1 MMDIKFIIALGG
13 EIINMKTNHFKIL
26 KETKSKVVK
35 WDIEMSEDLRSSLE
49 REGRRE
55 ADKDTNF
62 FVELGLISILKNEL
76 FKTPTKTKKPKKGS
90 IFSVD
95 DYWDLPPKK

>member
-1 MMDIKFIIALGG
+1 
-13 EIINMKTNHFKIL
+13 MKTNHFKIL
-26 KETKSKVVK
+26 KETKSNVVK

-62 FVELGLISILKNEL
+62 FVELGLLKILESAALKVIEEHG
-76 FKTPTKTKKPKKGS
+76 KTSQKPRH
-90 IFSVD
+90 FCVD

>member
-1 MMDIKFIIALGG
+1 MPVDISMMDIKFIIAHGG

-49 REGRRE
+49 REGRKA

-62 FVELGLISILKNEL
+62 FVELGLLTALKKALE
-76 FKTPTKTKKPKKGS
+76 KPS
-90 IFSVD
+90 HFSVD

>member
-1 MMDIKFIIALGG
+1 MPVDTLMMDIKFIIALGG

-62 FVELGLISILKNEL
+62 FVELGLLTALKALE
-76 FKTPTKTKKPKKGS
+76 KPS
-90 IFSVD
+90 HFSVD

>member
-62 FVELGLISILKNEL
+62 FVELGLLTALKALE
-76 FKTPTKTKKPKKGS
+76 KPNH
-90 IFSVD
+90 FSVD

>member
-1 MMDIKFIIALGG
+1 MDIKFIILAGG
-13 EIINMKTNHFKIL
+13 ESINTKTNHFKIL

-49 REGRRE
+49 REGRKA

-62 FVELGLISILKNEL
+62 FVELGLLTALKALE
-76 FKTPTKTKKPKKGS
+76 KPS
-90 IFSVD
+90 HFSVD

>member
-1 MMDIKFIIALGG
+1 MPVDILMMDIKFIIALGG

-62 FVELGLISILKNEL
+62 FVELGLLTALKALE
-76 FKTPTKTKKPKKGS
+76 KPS
-90 IFSVD
+90 HFSVD

>member
-1 MMDIKFIIALGG
+1 
-13 EIINMKTNHFKIL
+13 MKSNHFKIL
-26 KETKSKVVK
+26 KETKYKASK

-62 FVELGLISILKNEL
+62 FVELGLLTALKALE
-76 FKTPTKTKKPKKGS
+76 KPS
-90 IFSVD
+90 HFSVD

>member
-1 MMDIKFIIALGG
+1 MPVDISMMDIKFIIALGG
-13 EIINMKTNHFKIL
+13 ESINMKTNHFKIL
-26 KETKSKVVK
+26 KETKSNVVK

-49 REGRRE
+49 REGRKA

-62 FVELGLISILKNEL
+62 FVELGLLTALKALE
-76 FKTPTKTKKPKKGS
+76 KPRHV
-90 IFSVD
+90 SVD